1 MLMLSSSFVASLKV
15 TLFYFRIF
23 PLAIILTITF
33 PLFRSGIYLLG
44 HCSFFFTF
52 FFFFLQINCLEKK
65 CFSNLGTKKVT
76 DNIHFWGTAVP
87 PFSKKFSKSDKI
99 ILNEDDKTFSDE
111 K

>member
-1 MLMLSSSFVASLKV
+1 MLSSSFVASLKV

-23 PLAIILTITF
+23 LLAIILTITF

-44 HCSFFFTF
+44 HCYFFFTF
-52 FFFFLQINCLEKK
+52 YFIFFLQINCLEKK

-76 DNIHFWGTAVP
+76 DNIHFLGTVVP
-87 PFSKKFSKSDKI
+87 PFSKNFSKSDKI